1 MTVDEAQFYPD
12 LDADERTTLSQF
24 LDQYRHR
31 VLTRFGR
38 LTDEQAQT
46 KSLPA
51 TNLTPGAVVKHLA
64 HVEDHWF
71 IARVGGGV
79 LPEPWASAPFDTQ
92 PNWDFESA
100 ANDTVEA
107 IAELYRAACS
117 RSRNVA
123 SQLPSLDTTAPRPS
137 FGKGPVTLRWVMV
150 HMLEETACH
159 AGHLDLLTDPLPTR
173 PRS

>member
-1 MTVDEAQFYPD
+1 MSVDEAKFYPD

-38 LTDEQAQT
+38 LTDEQAHT

-64 HVEDHWF
+64 HMEDHWF
-71 IARVGGGV
+71 IARVGGGD
-79 LPEPWASAPFDTQ
+79 LPEPWASAPFNTQ
-92 PNWDFESA
+92 PGWDFESA
-100 ANDTVEA
+100 ANDTVEE
-107 IAELYRAACS
+107 IVELYRAACS
-117 RSRNVA
+117 RSRDVA
-123 SQLPSLDTTAPRPS
+123 SQLSTLDTTAPRPS

-159 AGHLDLLTDPLPTR
+159 AGHLDLLTDPLSPPTAQ
-173 PRS
+173 